1 MNDGQSK
8 EILLAFDFGLA
19 RIGIATANLRTKT
32 ASPLTT
38 LKNGRMLPWADLD
51 HLIDQWAPSQ
61 LVVGLPNTRQ
71 ETPFSSSAKAFAQS
85 IHEKYQL
92 PVAIIDESFTSRA
105 ASAELREARHLGF
118 LPRRIKK
125 NQIDSWA
132 ACLIARQWMN
142 EQVDKCKA
150 VVP

>member
-1 MNDGQSK
+1 MNNGQSK

-61 LVVGLPNTRQ
+61 LVVGLPSTRR

-92 PVAIIDESFTSRA
+92 PVAIIDESLTSRA

-132 ACLIARQWMN
+132 ACLIARQWMS
-142 EQVDKCKA
+142 EQVDKCKT

>member
-1 MNDGQSK
+1 MNNGQSK

-19 RIGIATANLRTKT
+19 RIGIATANLHTKT

-38 LKNGRMLPWADLD
+38 LRNGRMLPWADLYP
-51 HLIDQWAPSQ
+51 LIDQWAPSQ
-61 LVVGLPNTRQ
+61 LVVGLPSTRR

-92 PVAIIDESFTSRA
+92 PVAIIDESLTSRA

-132 ACLIARQWMN
+132 ACLIARQWMS
-142 EQVDKCKA
+142 EQVDKCKT

>member
-38 LKNGRMLPWADLD
+38 LRNGRMLPWADLD
-51 HLIDQWAPSQ
+51 RLIDQWAPSQ
-61 LVVGLPNTRQ
+61 LVVGLPSTRQ

-92 PVAIIDESFTSRA
+92 PVAIIDESLTSRA

-132 ACLIARQWMN
+132 ACLIARQWMSDQTD
-142 EQVDKCKA
+142 ECKA

>member
-61 LVVGLPNTRQ
+61 LVVGLPNARQ

-92 PVAIIDESFTSRA
+92 PVAIIDESLTSRA